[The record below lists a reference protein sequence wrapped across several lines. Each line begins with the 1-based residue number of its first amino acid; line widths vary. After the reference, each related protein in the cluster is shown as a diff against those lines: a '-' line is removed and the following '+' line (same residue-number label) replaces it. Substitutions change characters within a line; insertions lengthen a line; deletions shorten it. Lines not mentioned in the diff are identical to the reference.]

1 MMAVPIMS
9 APGEAADGKSSQL
22 ATLKRLVVA
31 VERMALSI
39 AGVLF
44 LLLVLVVSVITVLVV
59 TSSKVG
65 DSLDE
70 ISESVSPSHRHHSS

>member
-44 LLLVLVVSVITVLVV
+44 LLLVLFVFFVLCLFCLPLLLVLPY
-59 TSSKVG
+59 KRF
-65 DSLDE
+65 
-70 ISESVSPSHRHHSS
+70 HW